1 MGRWGA
7 DGFSDAYLQGSE
19 EQQPMSTTERTDRVL
34 NSPPS
39 SLRTELNIVAAV
51 VALGLCV
58 LILAMLAHA
67 PAPGAAHHRLSRVH
81 VHASAAPWT

>member
-1 MGRWGA
+1 
-7 DGFSDAYLQGSE
+7 
-19 EQQPMSTTERTDRVL
+19 MSTPEGTQRVL
-34 NSPPS
+34 DSPPS

-67 PAPGAAHHRLSRVH
+67 PRRGGPRHPRPQLQAFRAPR
-81 VHASAAPWT
+81 T